1 MPQELVEQDIIKLSK
16 LDQEFLDRFTKIVE
30 ENITEEKLDINFM
43 TDKMNMSHSTLY
55 RKIKGL
61 TGISGNEFIRKIK
74 LRHGLVLLTKE
85 RLNVSEAAYA
95 SGFSDIGYFRKCFK
109 EEYGATPSQYL
120 KQL

>member
-1 MPQELVEQDIIKLSK
+1 
-16 LDQEFLDRFTKIVE
+16 
-30 ENITEEKLDINFM
+30 M

-61 TGISGNEFIRKIK
+61 TGVSGNEFIRKIK
-74 LRHGLVLLTKE
+74 LRHGLFLLTKE
-85 RLNVSEAAYA
+85 RLNISEAAYA